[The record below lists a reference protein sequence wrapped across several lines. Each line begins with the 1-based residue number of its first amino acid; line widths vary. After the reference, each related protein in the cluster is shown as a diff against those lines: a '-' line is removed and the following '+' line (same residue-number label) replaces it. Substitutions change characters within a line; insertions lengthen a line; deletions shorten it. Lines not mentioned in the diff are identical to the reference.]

1 MEGGVGRR
9 MEGAGKAV
17 GGWVGRRMEGAG
29 KAVGGDCGRMALMA
43 ASANL
48 HCIAYGDREQNRAPK
63 PFVDAYNN
71 FLSSSRDKC
80 RNHKVLHHIIR

>member
-1 MEGGVGRR
+1 MRSARARMEGG
-9 MEGAGKAV
+9 
-17 GGWVGRRMEGAG
+17 VGRRMEGAG

-80 RNHKVLHHIIR
+80 RNRKVLHHIIR